1 MDATSS
7 KYLTDRAV
15 GIQVHARC
23 LGGSV
28 SALCPS
34 PCLSPSMWRIVCH
47 SLLCKTA
54 KSERGLRS
62 ELLRVGT
69 VQRIVQC
76 GGLLSTSQMALFQL
90 VGDAKSP
97 TFKTISAM
105 AKEMRA
111 DPLPIVSNL

>member
-1 MDATSS
+1 M
-7 KYLTDRAV
+7 
-15 GIQVHARC
+15 
-23 LGGSV
+23 
-28 SALCPS
+28 
-34 PCLSPSMWRIVCH
+34 
-47 SLLCKTA
+47 
-54 KSERGLRS
+54 
-62 ELLRVGT
+62 
-69 VQRIVQC
+69 QRIAQC